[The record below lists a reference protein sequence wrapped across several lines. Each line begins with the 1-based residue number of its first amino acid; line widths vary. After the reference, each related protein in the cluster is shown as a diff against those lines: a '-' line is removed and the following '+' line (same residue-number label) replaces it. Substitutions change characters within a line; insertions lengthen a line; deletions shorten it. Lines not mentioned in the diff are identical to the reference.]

1 MKRALACC
9 LMAATLGLAS
19 NVEAQSSYAQ
29 VVLAD
34 NPIAYY
40 RFEETSGTEAAD
52 SSGNGNVGEY
62 RNGPALAQAGAEQL
76 GRAVRFDGIDDFV
89 STPRSV
95 AGSFTLELWVN
106 TTANSLGGGQA
117 FEGNGLVWSDV
128 GGGANDFTLAAL
140 NNRLAF
146 FTGDTEVTV
155 SSTSTINNGE
165 WRHLVA
171 TRSLGGQVRVFVDGQ
186 EQASFPAGGA
196 QLSANPI
203 MAIGGNV
210 LDGRYFN
217 GLIDEVAYYDT
228 ALSPE
233 RIQAHYLAGIQP
245 TLPTPVPRPAVV
257 HTLSGSSLAVL
268 ALLVAAMGWAG
279 LRRR

>member
-1 MKRALACC
+1 MNRL
-9 LMAATLGLAS
+9 LAS
-19 NVEAQSSYAQ
+19 CFIVVPLALGCEARAQSSYAD

-40 RFEETSGTEAAD
+40 RFEEASGTVAAD
-52 SSGNGNVGEY
+52 SSGNGNAGEY
-62 RNGPALAQAGAEQL
+62 RNAPALAQPGAARL

-106 TTANSLGGGQA
+106 TTAESLAGGQA
-117 FEGNGLVWSDV
+117 FEGNGLIWSDV

-146 FTGDTEVTV
+146 FAGDTEVTV
-155 SSTSTINNGE
+155 SSTSAINDGQ
-165 WRHLVA
+165 WRHLVVS
-171 TRSLGGQVRVFVDGQ
+171 RSLGGQVRVYVDGQ
-186 EQASFPAGGA
+186 QQAAIAAGGA
-196 QLSANPI
+196 QLDANPI

-210 LDGRYFN
+210 LDNRYFN

-245 TLPTPVPRPAVV
+245 PLPAPAPRPAVV
-257 HTLSGSSLAVL
+257 DTLSGSTLAAL
-268 ALLVAAMGWAG
+268 ALLIAGIGWAS